1 MPTKFVP
8 VGIQHQQCRITVD
21 IELLAQGI
29 VLLFEIVRQWRVVRK
44 INRDLNIVLI
54 CKNLAVL

>member
-1 MPTKFVP
+1 M
-8 VGIQHQQCRITVD
+8 D